1 MAGPAT
7 TPAAEPPLGPR
18 RLTLVISALVL
29 GGAERVM
36 TVLAHEWAA
45 AGRTVT
51 LINFAGPAQVAFY
64 ALDPAVREIRLD
76 LRRDSH
82 NPLDGILANLGRI
95 VRLRRAIRRSR
106 PDLVISFIDRTNV
119 LTLAA
124 TIGSGVPV
132 IVAEHTDPRHGS
144 SGRAWSALRLLL
156 YRRAAAVLVLTHGAL
171 EAFPPVI
178 RRRMVVM
185 PNPAGRELEGRT
197 PAALDQPTIVAI
209 GRLSREKGYDQL
221 IRAFA
226 RIAAGR
232 PEWRVVIWG
241 EGAERESLEAL
252 RSELGLA
259 DRVALPGIT
268 RQPLDELGAA
278 SILALPSRREGF
290 PMVAVEALACGVPVV
305 AFDCHSGP
313 RELIRDGVDGRLIAA
328 DDVAGFA
335 DALAGLIDDP
345 AERRR
350 LGANGPQ
357 IVVPFAIERVLA
369 AWEDLFAKVGGTPR

>member
-1 MAGPAT
+1 VAGPAT
-7 TPAAEPPLGPR
+7 TPAAGPPRDSR
-18 RLTLVISALVL
+18 RLTLVISALAL
-29 GGAERVM
+29 GGAEWVM

-51 LINFAGPAQVAFY
+51 LINFAGPDEVAFY
-64 ALDPAVREIRLD
+64 PLDPAVQEIRLD
-76 LRRDSH
+76 LRRHSP
-82 NPLDGILANLGRI
+82 NPFVGIVANLRRI
-95 VRLRRAIRRSR
+95 VRIRRAIRRSR
-106 PDLVISFIDRTNV
+106 PDVVISFIDRTNV

-124 TIGSGVPV
+124 TIGSSVPV

-144 SGRAWSALRLLL
+144 AGRAWSTLRLLL
-156 YRRAAAVLVLTHGAL
+156 YRRAAAVLVLTRGTL
-171 EAFPPVI
+171 DAFPPAI

-197 PAALDQPTIVAI
+197 PSALDEPTIVAI

-221 IRAFA
+221 LRAFA

-252 RSELGLA
+252 RAELGLA
-259 DRVALPGIT
+259 DRVTLPGLT
-268 RQPLDELGAA
+268 HQPLEELSGA

-305 AFDCHSGP
+305 AFDCLSGP
-313 RELIRDGVDGRLIAA
+313 RELIRDRVDGRLIAT
-328 DDVAGFA
+328 DDIAGFA
-335 DALAGLIDDP
+335 DALAELMDDP

-357 IVVPFAIERVLA
+357 IVGRFAIERILA
-369 AWEDLFAKVGGTPR
+369 AWEDLFANVSVSAR